1 MLCIKNAKHDCNIR
15 NGFQKYPNKRK
26 TWLEYKEWL
35 PKCNLERK
43 TWSEYKEWLPKMSL
57 KKKNMV
63 GKDKHGTNYERKTRV
78 LY

>member
-1 MLCIKNAKHDCNIR
+1 MASKNIPIKEKHGWNIR
-15 NGFQKYPNKRK
+15 NGFQKCLLKRK
-26 TWLEYKEWL
+26 TRL
-35 PKCNLERK
+35 
-43 TWSEYKEWLPKMSL
+43 EYKEWLPKMSL

>member
-1 MLCIKNAKHDCNIR
+1 MGGNCLLKKEKHGRTIR
-15 NGFQKYPNKRK
+15 NGFQKCLLK
-26 TWLEYKEWL
+26 
-35 PKCNLERK
+35 RK

-63 GKDKHGTNYERKTRV
+63 GKDKHGPNYERKTRV

>member
-1 MLCIKNAKHDCNIR
+1 MRIISTLLAHFTQIPHSNKEWLPKMS
-15 NGFQKYPNKRK
+15 QKRK

-35 PKCNLERK
+35 PK
-43 TWSEYKEWLPKMSL
+43 MSF

-63 GKDKHGTNYERKTRV
+63 GKDKHDPNYERKTRV